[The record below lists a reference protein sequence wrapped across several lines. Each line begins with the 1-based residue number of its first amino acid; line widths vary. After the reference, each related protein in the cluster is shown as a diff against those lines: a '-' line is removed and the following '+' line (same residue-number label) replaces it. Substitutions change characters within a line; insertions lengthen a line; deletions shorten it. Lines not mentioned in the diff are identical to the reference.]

1 LYFINTEDFEDCVI
15 GLIKILLKDENNVVL
30 SYSISEN
37 FIINNSMNCK
47 LSIKIL
53 DNEMIEAFDIQ
64 QDSIEIEMNIGDLE
78 NDLLFIDLNNYSD
91 GL

>member
-37 FIINNSMNCK
+37 FIIKNSMNCK

>member
-1 LYFINTEDFEDCVI
+1 MYFINTEDFEDCVI

>member
-1 LYFINTEDFEDCVI
+1 MYFINTEDFEDCVI

-37 FIINNSMNCK
+37 FIIKNSMNCK